1 MKYRI
6 WNLSGWLL
14 AGFCLLLS
22 GGTGRALQINRTS
35 DAVIYIDTANNVYC
49 SYAAYQ
55 IVNNDGVA
63 YSNLW
68 VKADTFS
75 GTIVSLGG
83 GDPGQYN
90 TGSLAVGKTNTV
102 FFYYRTTGVTA
113 VAQTH
118 AIKIFRGRPDVGT
131 VLLTNTF
138 SLTVVSSSQNNSA
151 KIDGATVAPNPP
163 PLGGLFAIKLTGHS
177 GVIGGANTV
186 NFTPAVYTNW
196 DAASYQLV
204 SCSIIAAGGN
214 SGTFSN
220 TLFVAFGSQS
230 DTLFTNTYWFRAVAV
245 APSNTVSPLFTQS
258 GGGGN
263 YNHAPAPTAGTVQP
277 VLSATNTTLVSA
289 LANVSQL
296 YTNEVVTFT
305 VRFTNSSVDAVS
317 LDSAVDTLPPGFSYV
332 TNSSSFNGVAMANPV
347 VVGQT
352 ATWSE
357 RYDVPGGSSRDLT
370 FQATPVTSGFATN
383 AVIAYSQSTVID
395 STIVTTDNV
404 PARVS
409 VRVLLPPSATNDT
422 NTTLEDTIL
431 NVSAPGVLANDS
443 EPNGFTISVAS
454 YTQPAHGSVTVNTTG
469 SYIYQPTTNYNGSD
483 SFTYTLTNGNARA
496 ATATVN
502 LTITA
507 VNDAPG
513 FTKGADQTVL
523 EDAGSQTVASW
534 ATAISAGPSDE
545 AGQTVT
551 FIVSNNNSNLFL
563 VPPSVSTGGALTYTP
578 ATNANG
584 SATVTI
590 YAQDN
595 GGTANGGSNT
605 SASQTFVINVTAVND
620 APGFTKGADQT
631 VLEDAG
637 SQTVASWATA
647 ISAGPS
653 DEAGQTV
660 TFIVSN
666 NNSNLFLVPPSVSTG
681 GALTYTPA
689 TNANGSAT
697 VTIYAQDNGGTANGG
712 SNTSASQTF
721 VINVTAVNDAPTLN
735 AISNLIL
742 QEGAGSQ
749 TVNLSGITVGPTNEA
764 GQSLAV
770 TTTSSNPALIP
781 NPTVIYTSPNATGSL
796 NFTSLS
802 NVLGT
807 TTITVVVRDN
817 GGTANGGVDSMTNT
831 FTVTVQSITNV
842 WNSGGQLA
850 VNLTNATGT
859 AGAGYTQTNY
869 TGFLQ
874 ITATNGNP
882 FTLKLIS
889 IAGSS
894 PGNAANFNNNSN
906 YTWVIASFTQTLL
919 GFDAAKIVVD
929 SSSFSNDLAGGT
941 FSVTT
946 NANFVNLVFV
956 PNHAPSA
963 FPLFLNRAWGTVMRI
978 PISYVLTNFTS
989 DADGDLTRL
998 TNLGSSTNGT
1008 PITTNASY
1016 IFFTP
1021 TNNISESFTY
1031 TVRDFRTYRPGDTV
1045 RTASGLIT
1053 ISVTNA
1059 TSSAVSAAA
1068 VGGVVTINF
1077 AGVPGYAYDVERT
1090 TNLVNWSVI
1099 LTTNA
1104 PAHGLWIF
1112 RDGTPPQPSA
1122 YYRLRQ
1128 H

>member
-22 GGTGRALQINRTS
+22 GRTGRALQINRTS

-118 AIKIFRGRPDVGT
+118 AIKVFRGRPDVGT
-131 VLLTNTF
+131 ALLTNTF

-469 SYIYQPTTNYNGSD
+469 AYIYQPTTNYNGSD

-551 FIVSNNNSNLFL
+551 FVVSNNNSNLFL

-590 YAQDN
+590 YAQD
-595 GGTANGGSNT
+595 T
-605 SASQTFVINVTAVND
+605 
-620 APGFTKGADQT
+620 
-631 VLEDAG
+631 
-637 SQTVASWATA
+637 
-647 ISAGPS
+647 
-653 DEAGQTV
+653 
-660 TFIVSN
+660 
-666 NNSNLFLVPPSVSTG
+666 
-681 GALTYTPA
+681 
-689 TNANGSAT
+689 
-697 VTIYAQDNGGTANGG
+697 GGTANGG

-735 AISNLIL
+735 TISNLIL
-742 QEGAGSQ
+742 QEGAGLQ

-817 GGTANGGVDSMTNT
+817 GGTANGGADSMTNT

-1090 TNLVNWSVI
+1090 TNLVNWSVT

>member
-90 TGSLAVGKTNTV
+90 IGSLAVGKTNTV

-263 YNHAPAPTAGTVQP
+263 YNHTPAPTAGTVQP

-545 AGQTVT
+545 ASQTVT

-584 SATVTI
+584 SATVTL
-590 YAQDN
+590 YAQDT

-620 APGFTKGADQT
+620 A
-631 VLEDAG
+631 
-637 SQTVASWATA
+637 S
-647 ISAGPS
+647 
-653 DEAGQTV
+653 
-660 TFIVSN
+660 
-666 NNSNLFLVPPSVSTG
+666 
-681 GALTYTPA
+681 
-689 TNANGSAT
+689 
-697 VTIYAQDNGGTANGG
+697 
-712 SNTSASQTF
+712 
-721 VINVTAVNDAPTLN
+721 TLN
-735 AISNLIL
+735 TISNLIL
-742 QEGAGSQ
+742 QEGAGLQ

>member
-22 GGTGRALQINRTS
+22 GETGRALQINRTS

-118 AIKIFRGRPDVGT
+118 AIKVFRGRPDVGT
-131 VLLTNTF
+131 ALLTNTF

-163 PLGGLFAIKLTGHS
+163 PLGGLFSIKLTGHS

-263 YNHAPAPTAGTVQP
+263 YNHTPAPTAGTVQP

-409 VRVLLPPSATNDT
+409 VRVLLPPSATDDT
-422 NTTLEDTIL
+422 GATLEDTIL

-469 SYIYQPTTNYNGSD
+469 AYTYQPITNYNGSD

-523 EDAGSQTVASW
+523 EDAGPQTVASW

-551 FIVSNNNSNLFL
+551 FVVSNNNSNLFL

-584 SATVTI
+584 SATVT
-590 YAQDN
+590 
-595 GGTANGGSNT
+595 
-605 SASQTFVINVTAVND
+605 
-620 APGFTKGADQT
+620 
-631 VLEDAG
+631 L
-637 SQTVASWATA
+637 
-647 ISAGPS
+647 
-653 DEAGQTV
+653 
-660 TFIVSN
+660 
-666 NNSNLFLVPPSVSTG
+666 
-681 GALTYTPA
+681 
-689 TNANGSAT
+689 
-697 VTIYAQDNGGTANGG
+697 YAQDNGGTANGG

-781 NPTVIYTSPNATGSL
+781 SPTVIYTSPNATGSL

-831 FTVTVQSITNV
+831 FTVTVQSITNI

-963 FPLFLNRAWGTVMRI
+963 FPLFFNRAWGTVMRI

>member
-118 AIKIFRGRPDVGT
+118 AIKVFRGRPDVGT
-131 VLLTNTF
+131 ALLTNTF
-138 SLTVVSSSQNNSA
+138 SLTVVSSSQNNSS

-163 PLGGLFAIKLTGHS
+163 PLGGLFSIKLTGHS

-409 VRVLLPPSATNDT
+409 VRVLLPPSATDDT
-422 NTTLEDTIL
+422 GATLEDTIL

-469 SYIYQPTTNYNGSD
+469 AYTYQPITNYNGSD

-507 VNDAPG
+507 VNDAPS

-523 EDAGSQTVASW
+523 EDAGPQTVASW

-551 FIVSNNNSNLFL
+551 FVVSNNNSNLFL
-563 VPPSVSTGGALTYTP
+563 VPPSVSTGGTLAYTP

-584 SATVTI
+584 SATVTL

-605 SASQTFVINVTAVND
+605 SASQTFVINVTA
-620 APGFTKGADQT
+620 
-631 VLEDAG
+631 
-637 SQTVASWATA
+637 
-647 ISAGPS
+647 I
-653 DEAGQTV
+653 
-660 TFIVSN
+660 
-666 NNSNLFLVPPSVSTG
+666 
-681 GALTYTPA
+681 
-689 TNANGSAT
+689 
-697 VTIYAQDNGGTANGG
+697 
-712 SNTSASQTF
+712 
-721 VINVTAVNDAPTLN
+721 NDAPTLN

-781 NPTVIYTSPNATGSL
+781 SPTVIYTSPNATGSL

-817 GGTANGGVDSMTNT
+817 GGTANGGVDAMTNT
-831 FTVTVQSITNV
+831 FTVTVQSITNI

-963 FPLFLNRAWGTVMRI
+963 FPLFFNRAWGTVMRI